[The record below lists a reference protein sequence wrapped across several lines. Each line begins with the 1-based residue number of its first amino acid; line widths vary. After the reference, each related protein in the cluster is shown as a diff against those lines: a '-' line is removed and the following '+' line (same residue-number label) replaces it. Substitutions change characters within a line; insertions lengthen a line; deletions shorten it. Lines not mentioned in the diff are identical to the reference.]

1 MASPGAPRSGGPA
14 PARRPVESG
23 GGTGN
28 ARSAHAGSLPVVQG
42 VQSRSTAAVQMARAH
57 RGACLGRAQP
67 QAMLWAVGA
76 GSPAER
82 SAFRLRAGATPP
94 LPSTRPRF
102 PPTRFA
108 SWFPSKATL
117 PSLSPCPGAPLGCG
131 GSESGLGRPAGR
143 RDERAGRGG
152 AERGPAR
159 RRQGGRVPG
168 SPAPMGREAGAG
180 ALCRSHSRAATP
192 ARGKEPYPHP
202 CVVLGAA
209 CCARPPASALGSL
222 GTKVEPLVHPL
233 SQAPETV
240 AVHHQGTWKTK
251 DLGHKSET
259 RQRLRK
265 STSPP

>member
-152 AERGPAR
+152 RNAGR
-159 RRQGGRVPG
+159 RAG
-168 SPAPMGREAGAG
+168 GREAG
-180 ALCRSHSRAATP
+180 SP
-192 ARGKEPYPHP
+192 
-202 CVVLGAA
+202 
-209 CCARPPASALGSL
+209 ARPPRWAERPAPAPSAGATRGRRPQRAGRSPIR
-222 GTKVEPLVHPL
+222 TRVL
-233 SQAPETV
+233 S
-240 AVHHQGTWKTK
+240 
-251 DLGHKSET
+251 
-259 RQRLRK
+259 
-265 STSPP
+265 

>member
-1 MASPGAPRSGGPA
+1 MLGVRTQGPYLWSRASRAGVQPPSRWPGRTEARASAAPSPKPCCGPWVPGRLLSARPSGFGPGRLHPSPPRVRA
-14 PARRPVESG
+14 FLPRASQ
-23 GGTGN
+23 
-28 ARSAHAGSLPVVQG
+28 AGSLRRPLCRPFLRAPV
-42 VQSRSTAAVQMARAH
+42 R
-57 RGACLGRAQP
+57 
-67 QAMLWAVGA
+67 
-76 GSPAER
+76 R
-82 SAFRLRAGATPP
+82 SAAE
-94 LPSTRPRF
+94 
-102 PPTRFA
+102 
-108 SWFPSKATL
+108 
-117 PSLSPCPGAPLGCG
+117 AP
-131 GSESGLGRPAGR
+131 ESGLGRPAGR
-143 RDERAGRGG
+143 RDERGGGGGRNAGRR
-152 AERGPAR
+152 A
-159 RRQGGRVPG
+159 GGRVPG

-180 ALCRSHSRAATP
+180 ALCRSDSRAATP

-222 GTKVEPLVHPL
+222 GTKVEPLVPPL